1 MARAR
6 MLPPPKRRRA
16 ADFSLAIVNIV
27 LLLVF
32 FFLIT
37 GSLVQN
43 GETTVD
49 LAHTSDLPLER
60 LPRPLLL
67 VDRDGNLALDGVP
80 LPVEDLAG
88 ALSVEAA
95 PALYVLADHALTA
108 DALLRLVQRPDLAG
122 LPVRLVTLHVRR
134 VGLP

>member
-1 MARAR
+1 MRKARL
-6 MLPPPKRRRA
+6 LPPPRRKE

-43 GETTVD
+43 GEIEID
-49 LAHTSDLPLER
+49 LAETAELPLER

-67 VDRDGNLALDGVP
+67 IDATGAMALDGVP
-80 LPVEDLAG
+80 LQADQI
-88 ALSVEAA
+88 AA
-95 PALYVLADHALTA
+95 SLGETLPEALYLLADGGLSADRLMALTT
-108 DALLRLVQRPDLAG
+108 RPDLAG
-122 LPVRLVTLHVRR
+122 LSLRLITLHVRS
-134 VGLP
+134 GGDG

>member
-1 MARAR
+1 MRHGR
-6 MLPPPKRRRA
+6 LVPPRRRKE

-43 GETTVD
+43 GEARVN
-49 LAHTSDLPLER
+49 LAETSNLPLER

-67 VDRDGNLALDGVP
+67 IDAQGAMALDGVVMQADEVAASLGAT
-80 LPVEDLAG
+80 LPE
-88 ALSVEAA
+88 
-95 PALYVLADHALTA
+95 ALYLLADHSLPADKLMALTT
-108 DALLRLVQRPDLAG
+108 RPDLAG
-122 LPVRLVTLHVRR
+122 VSMRLVTLHIRDKV
-134 VGLP
+134 VP

>member
-1 MARAR
+1 MRKARL
-6 MLPPPKRRRA
+6 LPPPRRKE

-43 GETTVD
+43 GEIEIN
-49 LAHTSDLPLER
+49 LAETSELPLER

-67 VDRDGNLALDGVP
+67 IDAAGAMALDGVP
-80 LPVEDLAG
+80 LRVDQI
-88 ALSVEAA
+88 AA
-95 PALYVLADHALTA
+95 SLGETLPEALYLLADGDLSADQLMALTT
-108 DALLRLVQRPDLAG
+108 RPDLAG
-122 LPVRLVTLHVRR
+122 LSLRLITLHVRSGGD
-134 VGLP
+134 V

>member
-1 MARAR
+1 MRHGR
-6 MLPPPKRRRA
+6 LVPPRRRKE

-43 GETTVD
+43 GETRVD
-49 LAHTSDLPLER
+49 LARTSDLPLER

-67 VDRDGNLALDGVP
+67 IDDKGAMALDGVVMQADDVAAGLGP
-80 LPVEDLAG
+80 VLPE
-88 ALSVEAA
+88 
-95 PALYVLADHALTA
+95 ALYLLADHSLSADKLMALTT
-108 DALLRLVQRPDLAG
+108 RPDLAG
-122 LPVRLVTLHVRR
+122 VSMRLITLHIREKAT
-134 VGLP
+134 P

>member
-1 MARAR
+1 MRKARL
-6 MLPPPKRRRA
+6 LPPPRRKE

-43 GETTVD
+43 GEIEID
-49 LAHTSDLPLER
+49 LAETAELPLER

-67 VDRDGNLALDGVP
+67 IDATGAMALDGVP
-80 LPVEDLAG
+80 LQADQI
-88 ALSVEAA
+88 AA
-95 PALYVLADHALTA
+95 SLGETLPEALYLLADGGLSADRLMALMT
-108 DALLRLVQRPDLAG
+108 RPDLAG
-122 LPVRLVTLHVRR
+122 LSLRLITLHVRS
-134 VGLP
+134 GGDG

>member
-1 MARAR
+1 MRHAR
-6 MLPPPKRRRA
+6 LVPPRRRKE

-43 GETTVD
+43 GETRVN
-49 LAHTSDLPLER
+49 LAETSELPLER

-67 VDRDGNLALDGVP
+67 IDAQGEMALDGVVMTADEVAAGLGET
-80 LPVEDLAG
+80 LPE
-88 ALSVEAA
+88 
-95 PALYVLADHALTA
+95 ALYLLADHSLSADKLMALTT
-108 DALLRLVQRPDLAG
+108 RPDLAG
-122 LPVRLVTLHVRR
+122 VSMRLVTLHNRER
-134 VGLP
+134 LLK

>member
-6 MLPPPKRRRA
+6 MLPPPKRRHP

-43 GETTVD
+43 GETNVD

-67 VDRDGNLALDGVP
+67 VDRDGNMALDGVP
-80 LPVEDLAG
+80 LPVTALAD
-88 ALSVEAA
+88 ALHSGQAQ
-95 PALYVLADHALTA
+95 ALYVLADHALSA
-108 DALLRLVQRPDLAG
+108 DTLLKLVQRPDMAD

>member
-1 MARAR
+1 MRKARL
-6 MLPPPKRRRA
+6 LPPPRRKE

-43 GETTVD
+43 GEIEID
-49 LAHTSDLPLER
+49 LAETAELPLER

-67 VDRDGNLALDGVP
+67 IDASGAMALDGVP
-80 LPVEDLAG
+80 LQADQI
-88 ALSVEAA
+88 AA
-95 PALYVLADHALTA
+95 SLGETLPEALYLLADGGLSADRLMALTT
-108 DALLRLVQRPDLAG
+108 RPDLAG
-122 LPVRLVTLHVRR
+122 LSLRLITLHVRS
-134 VGLP
+134 GGDG

>member
-1 MARAR
+1 MRKARL
-6 MLPPPKRRRA
+6 LPPPRRKE

-43 GETTVD
+43 GEIEID
-49 LAHTSDLPLER
+49 LAETAELPLER

-67 VDRDGNLALDGVP
+67 IDASGAMALDGVP
-80 LPVEDLAG
+80 LQADQIAASLGE
-88 ALSVEAA
+88 ALPE
-95 PALYVLADHALTA
+95 ALYLLADGGLSADRLMALTT
-108 DALLRLVQRPDLAG
+108 RPDLAG
-122 LPVRLVTLHVRR
+122 LSLRLITLHVRS
-134 VGLP
+134 GGDG